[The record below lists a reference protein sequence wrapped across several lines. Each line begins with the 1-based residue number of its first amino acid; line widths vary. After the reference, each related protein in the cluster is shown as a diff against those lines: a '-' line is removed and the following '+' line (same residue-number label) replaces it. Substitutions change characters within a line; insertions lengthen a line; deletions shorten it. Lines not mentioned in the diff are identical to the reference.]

1 MRKKFLQLFLLS
13 AFVAVPVSFAFAA
26 GDGNAPATTS
36 SPKKKPGKKQPVVV
50 VKFFFTIPDKQE
62 WFVNYPEKLLAPN
75 AKKTAKIA
83 TWATLQE
90 TPRGINVVQEIIDTR
105 TGLKLTDERP
115 LKDVVKIEWKNE
127 RQLRNARNDLM
138 QGNPA
143 AALEVAERFLQF
155 FKPLKEVEGSL
166 WLEAAVIKLDA
177 LDRQQNDS
185 GLDSFIYELESAP
198 GMEKIEGLSEKIKLV
213 RLRQW
218 LRKGDY
224 PRVFRE
230 ATELIK
236 KTDSPQTLAQLT
248 MLKGTAEFNLG
259 KYEDALYTYLRVPV
273 FYGNQTEYVPASKLG
288 VARCLLKLDT
298 PDRKAQKL
306 PELAE
311 SYIMEVITEYPL
323 TPEAKDGLALL
334 PKDKQDA
341 LAKRDAIAEAEKTAA
356 VTASISSTIDES
368 GESGSG
374 DSSGEDISID
384 DEISIDEEEITD
396 DSDAE

>member
-1 MRKKFLQLFLLS
+1 MKKKFLQLLLLT
-13 AFVAVPVSFAFAA
+13 AFVAVPVSFVFADA
-26 GDGNAPATTS
+26 GTAPAATTQ
-36 SPKKKPGKKQPVVV
+36 KKKGGKKQHAVLIT
-50 VKFFFTIPDKQE
+50 FFFNIPDKQE
-62 WFVNYPEKLLAPN
+62 WNVNYPDKLLAPN
-75 AKKTAKIA
+75 AKKPPTIA

-90 TPRGINVVQEIIDTR
+90 TPRGINVVKEIIDTR

-115 LKDVVKIEWKNE
+115 LKDVVKITWKNE

-143 AALEVAERFLQF
+143 AALETAERFLQF
-155 FKPLKEVEGSL
+155 FKPLKNVEGSL
-166 WLEAAVIKLDA
+166 WLEAAEIKLDA

-198 GMEKIEGLSEKIKLV
+198 GMEKIEGLPEKIKLV

-224 PRVFRE
+224 TRVFRE
-230 ATELIK
+230 ATEMIK
-236 KTDSPQTLAQLT
+236 KTDSQQTLAQLT

-259 KYEDALYTYLRVPV
+259 KYEDALYTFLRVPV

-311 SYIMEVITEYPL
+311 SYILEVITEYPL

-341 LAKRDAIAEAEKTAA
+341 LAKRDALAEAQKTAA
-356 VTASISSTIDES
+356 VTATISSTIDES
-368 GESGSG
+368 NASEGGSS
-374 DSSGEDISID
+374 DSDDISADDISIA
-384 DEISIDEEEITD
+384 EEEISD
-396 DSDAE
+396 DSDSE